1 MCVIKLIRYKFRII
15 FNCYNV
21 KVEIR
26 KIVMYKNILLILGF
40 LLFTACSQIQPE
52 VKEVK
57 PKVEVVIKPP
67 LKPLNLIPVKTE
79 RETESERES
88 ERESETERESEA
100 IITEFIPEHI
110 KRSHIEV
117 VEHY

>member
-1 MCVIKLIRYKFRII
+1 
-15 FNCYNV
+15 
-21 KVEIR
+21 
-26 KIVMYKNILLILGF
+26 MYKNILLILGF

-79 RETESERES
+79 RER
-88 ERESETERESEA
+88 ETETETESEA

>member
-26 KIVMYKNILLILGF
+26 KIVMYKNILLILGL

-52 VKEVK
+52 VKQVE
-57 PKVEVVIKPP
+57 PKVEVVTKAP
-67 LKPLNLIPVKTE
+67 LKTLNRIPVKTE
-79 RETESERES
+79 TQIKTEIQ
-88 ERESETERESEA
+88 SEA
-100 IITEFIPEHI
+100 TITEFIPEHI
-110 KRSHIEV
+110 KRSRIEV